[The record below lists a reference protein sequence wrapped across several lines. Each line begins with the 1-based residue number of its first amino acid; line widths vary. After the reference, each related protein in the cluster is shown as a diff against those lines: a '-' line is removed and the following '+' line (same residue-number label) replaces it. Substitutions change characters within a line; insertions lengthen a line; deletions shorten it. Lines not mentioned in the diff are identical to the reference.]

1 MAKKAKK
8 VKRKTAVTGRAR
20 AKKLTIRKES
30 VRDRASAETRATRG
44 AIVINTKALRGMVI
58 DRSAASLFK
67 RAR

>member
-8 VKRKTAVTGRAR
+8 VKRKTVAAGRAR

-30 VRDRASAETRATRG
+30 VRDRASAEARATRG
-44 AIVINTKALRGMVI
+44 AIVINTRALRGMVI

-67 RAR
+67 RGR